1 MATHKV
7 ISHKGKELRSKVLLH
22 PGELLEEELEAR
34 SIKKSVFAMDLKI
47 YPSHFSNI
55 LKGKR
60 DINATIALKLEKAL
74 DISAEF
80 WVRLQAE
87 YDLKLERQRLENQK
101 IAS

>member
-1 MATHKV
+1 MSSHKV
-7 ISHKGKELRSKVLLH
+7 IGQNGKELRSKVLLH
-22 PGELLEEELEAR
+22 PGEVLEEELEAR
-34 SIKKSVFAMDLKI
+34 GIKRSVFAMDLKI

-80 WVRLQAE
+80 WVQLQAE
-87 YDLKLERQRLENQK
+87 YDLKLERQRLHHAK
-101 IAS
+101 IA

>member
-7 ISHKGKELRSKVLLH
+7 IGQNGKELRSRVLLH
-22 PGELLEEELEAR
+22 PGEVLEEELEAR
-34 SIKKSVFAMDLKI
+34 GLKKSVFAMDLKI

-80 WVRLQAE
+80 WIQLQAE
-87 YDLKLERQRLENQK
+87 YDLKLERQRLQSEK
-101 IAS
+101 IA

>member
-7 ISHKGKELRSKVLLH
+7 MGQNGKEIRSKVLLH
-22 PGELLEEELEAR
+22 PGEILEEELEAR
-34 SIKKSVFAMDLKI
+34 NLKRSVFAMDLKI

-60 DINATIALKLEKAL
+60 DINAAIALKLEKAL

-80 WVRLQAE
+80 WVQLQAE
-87 YDLKLERQRLENQK
+87 YDLKVERQRLQHTK
-101 IAS
+101 IA